1 MSVLCGVCVYLAY
14 VYIVCRVCLCMACV
28 DGGYYV
34 FMLCVFGG
42 LDVTL
47 TWAHLGHLGDLGSS
61 QMPQHAARP
70 LSFLTFLHHCK
81 TSVSTEMYEAVS
93 ENHP

>member
-1 MSVLCGVCVYLAY
+1 
-14 VYIVCRVCLCMACV
+14 MACV